1 MTYATFIGC
10 LLIAYAPSAILLLAY
25 ASRRSALL
33 ILTICGAFAWLLAIF
48 VASAIWAAIPP
59 ARGVTAYIQVVSI
72 IAQEIA
78 RMGLIWA
85 YVISERAADR
95 LVAPG
100 GPRIFNDLSAA
111 ITAGLGFGAMH
122 TVMMYGAVIF
132 ASVGEPTFFLDS
144 CPQLS
149 VFTWTAVMALLY
161 NVLHVTLTVIAL
173 DAWRNARTRSG
184 RAMLFLPFLVHL
196 VFGLMTLSTASAG
209 GCVIVLPI
217 AAVIVAATV
226 VLVWRIERSP
236 DFAAKHQQRAWDEVA
251 AGDAGN
257 VAVTAR

>member
-48 VASAIWAAIPP
+48 GASSVWAAIPP
-59 ARGVTAYIQVVSI
+59 ARGVTPYIQVVSI
-72 IAQEIA
+72 VAQEAA
-78 RMGLIWA
+78 RLGLVWA
-85 YVISERAADR
+85 YAVSELAADR

-100 GPRIFNDLSAA
+100 GPKIFNDLSAGIA
-111 ITAGLGFGAMH
+111 AGLGFGAMH

-149 VFTWTAVMALLY
+149 IFTWTAALALLY
-161 NVLHVTLTVIAL
+161 NVLHITLTVIAL
-173 DAWRNARTRSG
+173 DAWRRSSSRSG
-184 RAMLFLPFLVHL
+184 RAMLALPLAVHL
-196 VFGLMTLSTASAG
+196 VFGLLTLATANTG
-209 GCVIVLPI
+209 GCVVVLPI
-217 AAVIVAATV
+217 AAVIVAATA

-236 DFAAKHQQRAWDEVA
+236 DFAAKRQQRAWDAFA
-251 AGDAGN
+251 AEEAG
-257 VAVTAR
+257 TR